1 MNRITVPLNEQM
13 LVDVVTNKTQDQF
26 IVDVAKS
33 IEQDESF
40 DIITYCSNLQLN
52 GVFDFDN
59 VDYCHIERLLTDYIE
74 CHTVY
79 YIEQLTTTLIDVL
92 LTFKQIEH
100 DNVGLLTDEQVCEYV
115 KTHHDK
121 LADVVQFLDSIV
133 VYYAGCTCKFA
144 NEQQLKEQF
153 GVIDNSFIIGPNIV
167 TVFKHIDFIVY
178 YSKIDYAKL
187 RFYPQQFKQVMFG
200 SHSLEQYVFDNNNL
214 LSGYFVTNIINK
226 EH

>member
-33 IEQDESF
+33 IEQDETF

-79 YIEQLTTTLIDVL
+79 YIEQLTATMIDVL

-115 KTHHDK
+115 NTHHDK

-144 NEQQLKEQF
+144 NEQQLKQQF
-153 GVIDNSFIIGPNIV
+153 GVIDNSFIVGPNVV

-178 YSKIDYAKL
+178 YSKIGYEKL

-200 SHSLEQYVFDNNNL
+200 SHSLEHYVFDNNNL
-214 LSGYFVTNIINK
+214 LSGYFVTNIINR